1 MKLEKYK
8 CTKEEFL
15 AMTKMEQRTYILQE
29 NQEET
34 NWWLGFMA
42 KVSVISFFIG
52 LFFLLA
58 LSLANS

>member
-42 KVSVISFFIG
+42 KISVITFFVG
-52 LFFLLA
+52 LA
-58 LSLANS
+58 LAALTLATS

>member
-15 AMTKMEQRTYILQE
+15 EMTKMEQRTYILQE

-34 NWWLGFMA
+34 NWWLAFMA
-42 KVSVISFFIG
+42 KISVITFFVG
-52 LFFLLA
+52 LA
-58 LSLANS
+58 LAVLTLATS